1 MEVLGASYSNLQ
13 LAQQSYSLA
22 QSNVNL
28 SQPNVPASQPVSL
41 FPQPST
47 LPVQTAPQ
55 RQACGP
61 QPGFSHRANV
71 ATNQAAR
78 HSTENLS
85 SPGCHHPDHNQS
97 SIYPPSTVD
106 AAVGH
111 QV

>member
-1 MEVLGASYSNLQ
+1 MSLMEVLGASYSNLQ
-13 LAQQSYSLA
+13 LAQQSI
-22 QSNVNL
+22 
-28 SQPNVPASQPVSL
+28 SQPNAPASQPVSL
-41 FPQPST
+41 FPQPRT

-61 QPGFSHRANV
+61 QPGFSHKANM

-78 HSTENLS
+78 HSTEDLS
-85 SPGCHHPDHNQS
+85 SPGCHHPGHNQS

-106 AAVGH
+106 AAVDH